1 MQKKRREEKRRAIS
15 RKDEWNDY
23 GKAER
28 TKNEDTSRQAIRITR
43 QTDKAK
49 HADFIFLVSYLLLV
63 GSFAAKEKEGKGTKE
78 REKLG
83 VWKRESDNGKNERK
97 YEYMGIVS

>member
-1 MQKKRREEKRRAIS
+1 MKRNGKRKRRTSTRYTAHDGTRTARTTVQYKIQCRRIEEEKRRVIS

-63 GSFAAKEKEGKGTKE
+63 GSYAA
-78 REKLG
+78 
-83 VWKRESDNGKNERK
+83 WA
-97 YEYMGIVS
+97 

>member
-1 MQKKRREEKRRAIS
+1 MQRNGKRRRRTSTKVHGTRRHDARLELQYSTRYNAEEEKRREEKRRAIS

-63 GSFAAKEKEGKGTKE
+63 GSFAA
-78 REKLG
+78 
-83 VWKRESDNGKNERK
+83 
-97 YEYMGIVS
+97 